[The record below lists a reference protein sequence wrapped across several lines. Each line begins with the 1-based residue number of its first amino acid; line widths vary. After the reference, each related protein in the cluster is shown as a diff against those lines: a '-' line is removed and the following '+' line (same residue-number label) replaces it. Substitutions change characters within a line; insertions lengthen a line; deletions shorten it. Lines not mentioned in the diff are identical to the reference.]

1 MEQAGQLK
9 DLLPDG
15 PLRDQQITH
24 LQSNHG
30 LQALPMISRVDPT
43 LRQPLSS
50 VIPLCQGE
58 IDHAIQREHSR
69 SASDV
74 LARRCRLAMVDL
86 AEARRLQPL
95 VEERLDQLTGTAVST
110 SPINHQLMP

>member
-1 MEQAGQLK
+1 M
-9 DLLPDG
+9 
-15 PLRDQQITH
+15 
-24 LQSNHG
+24 
-30 LQALPMISRVDPT
+30 
-43 LRQPLSS
+43 
-50 VIPLCQGE
+50 IPLCQGE
-58 IDHAIQREHSR
+58 IDHAIQSEHAR

-95 VEERLDQLTGTAVST
+95 VEKRLDQLTGTAVST

>member
-1 MEQAGQLK
+1 
-9 DLLPDG
+9 
-15 PLRDQQITH
+15 
-24 LQSNHG
+24 
-30 LQALPMISRVDPT
+30 MISRVDPA
-43 LRQPLSS
+43 LREPLSS

-58 IDHAIQREHSR
+58 IAHAIQREHAR

-95 VEERLDQLTGTAVST
+95 VEERLDQLTGTAFST